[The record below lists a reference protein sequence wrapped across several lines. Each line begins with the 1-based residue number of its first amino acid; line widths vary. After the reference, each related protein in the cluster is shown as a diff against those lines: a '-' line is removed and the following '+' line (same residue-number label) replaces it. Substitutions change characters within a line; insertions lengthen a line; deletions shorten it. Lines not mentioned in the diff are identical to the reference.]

1 MSDENETKKDE
12 PVLTDSIDLVKPLAE
27 TMPEPTGE
35 PRAEVDEAQKD
46 FGFPAEPPA
55 ENNEVNPPEA
65 YGEIFID
72 KSGTKFDPQK
82 HRWDDE
88 AKKPKYNEEGNFVST
103 RGRKAGGKNSVSS
116 SASNEI
122 ISRPLDQYDLAARM
136 YFDMGTG
143 VLQGV
148 ISDEWKPE
156 DENERQGMI
165 QAVASYLRA
174 TGHTEV
180 SPGMALTF
188 ALCAYAGKRVGKPKT
203 KEKLVVFWLKLKG
216 WFNSLKT

>member
-1 MSDENETKKDE
+1 MSEETRLEKDE
-12 PVLTDSIDLVKPLAE
+12 PVLTNSIDLVKPLAE
-27 TMPEPTGE
+27 NMPVPTGE
-35 PRAEVDEAQKD
+35 PVTEQKD

-55 ENNEVNPPEA
+55 ENQSETVPET

-82 HRWDDE
+82 HRWDEE

-103 RGRKAGGKNSVSS
+103 RGRKSGGKNSTSNSPVSES
-116 SASNEI
+116 SI
-122 ISRPLDQYDLAARM
+122 RPPDQFDIAAKL

-148 ISDEWKPE
+148 ISDEWKPD

-188 ALCAYAGKRVGKPKT
+188 ALCAYAGKRLGRPNT
-203 KEKLVVFWLKLKG
+203 KEKLVILWLKLKG
-216 WFNSLKT
+216 WFNGLKS